1 MPKTPL
7 KPSPIQLLSQDFDE
21 INVQS
26 QHDSEGGSNTL
37 EVSPT
42 LIPVK
47 EHPDTWLLMLSV
59 EIGSEPDSKKPPYLA
74 SVRASGYY
82 RVEKSY
88 QGDPQRLVRITGAS
102 MLYGAVREMLC
113 SITSRCDN
121 GMLTLP
127 SISFFEEAP
136 KTKTAKKAA
145 KKTAKKTSSKKAR

>member
-7 KPSPIQLLSQDFDE
+7 KPSPIHLLSQNFDE
-21 INVQS
+21 ISVQS

-37 EVSPT
+37 EVTPT
-42 LIPVK
+42 LIPVE
-47 EHPDTWLLMLSV
+47 EHPDTWILMLSV
-59 EIGSEPDSKKPPYLA
+59 EIGCEPDSKKPPYLA

-82 RVEKSY
+82 RVDASY
-88 QGDPQRLVRITGAS
+88 KGDPQRLVRITGAS

-127 SISFFEEAP
+127 SISFYEDVP
-136 KTKTAKKAA
+136 KKKTAKKPIKKAA
-145 KKTAKKTSSKKAR
+145 KKGRKSTK